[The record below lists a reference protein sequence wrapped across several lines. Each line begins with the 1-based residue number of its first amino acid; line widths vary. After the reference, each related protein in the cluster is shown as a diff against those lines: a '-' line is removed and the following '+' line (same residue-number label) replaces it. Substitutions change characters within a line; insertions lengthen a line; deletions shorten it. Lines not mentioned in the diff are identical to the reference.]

1 MKEPDHLHQ
10 ITTYVTEKITELEPG
25 NIMFLPGGWN
35 DGIGKNV
42 HLVYVITRQDDGT
55 YSFIVCNVGPG
66 NEYHLS
72 NVTPESELRY
82 TQWTLVASTIFC
94 LFFYMMF
101 ACQVLPDQIFDQNQ
115 SGADF

>member
-1 MKEPDHLHQ
+1 MQEPDHLHQ
-10 ITTYVTEKITELEPG
+10 ITTYVTEKITGLEPG

-72 NVTPESELRY
+72 SVTPKSELRC
-82 TQWTLVASTIFC
+82 TQWTVAVSIF
-94 LFFYMMF
+94 FVVVYMYVCMY
-101 ACQVLPDQIFDQNQ
+101 DI
-115 SGADF
+115 

>member
-1 MKEPDHLHQ
+1 MQEPDHLHQ
-10 ITTYVTEKITELEPG
+10 ITTYVTEKITGLEPG

-72 NVTPESELRY
+72 SVTPKPQNPKTPKPRGRSRY
-82 TQWTLVASTIFC
+82 VNFEKRKIK
-94 LFFYMMF
+94 
-101 ACQVLPDQIFDQNQ
+101 
-115 SGADF
+115 